1 MAYPRRLLTDDEEI
15 DLELHPHA
23 KALVLPVLV
32 LLVVVP
38 VASFGAARVPAGG
51 SQTLLRAL
59 VAVLAVLLL
68 VRTTLVPF
76 LRWVTT
82 HYVVTTHRLIVRR
95 GVLARSGRDIPL
107 ARVNDVSFSHNLW
120 ERLLGC
126 GTVVVESAGER
137 GQLVLEDVPHVEDV
151 QRRIYELVED
161 AADERDDG
169 DGATG
174 GGDPAYAT
182 AGGGG
187 RRRRWWR

>member
-169 DGATG
+169 DGAAG